1 MNNFTLHRPFGP
13 SIGELPLPESI
24 VHELNSLVDTE
35 SSNRSVFEDI
45 GHLLAGE
52 IASELRLKNSTCD
65 QLGVTDFLAQCAG
78 ALVLNSCGQKIS
90 RFKLI
95 SFWINRQMRNEYNP
109 THWHS
114 GHLSGAGWLKV
125 PDDIQSGGIKT
136 NQHQGV
142 LALIHGSRQFLCGS
156 KYEVVPE
163 VGKFVMFPN
172 YMMHHVYPF
181 SVDGERRSF
190 AFNAEIDDDIYNVYG
205 SN

>member
-45 GHLLAGE
+45 GHRLAGE

-95 SFWINRQMRNEYNP
+95 SFWINRKMRNEYNP
-109 THWHS
+109 TH
-114 GHLSGAGWLKV
+114 
-125 PDDIQSGGIKT
+125 
-136 NQHQGV
+136 
-142 LALIHGSRQFLCGS
+142 
-156 KYEVVPE
+156 
-163 VGKFVMFPN
+163 
-172 YMMHHVYPF
+172 
-181 SVDGERRSF
+181 
-190 AFNAEIDDDIYNVYG
+190 
-205 SN
+205 